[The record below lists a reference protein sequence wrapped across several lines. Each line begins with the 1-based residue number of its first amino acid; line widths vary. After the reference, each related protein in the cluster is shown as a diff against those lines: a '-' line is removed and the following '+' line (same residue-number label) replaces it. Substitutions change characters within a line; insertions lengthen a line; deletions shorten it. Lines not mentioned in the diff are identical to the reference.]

1 MMMIVPIQA
10 TDDHPEVERHLVGD
24 VTSSKGD
31 KRNEARAAARSVG
44 LMKTFR
50 VRINGHK
57 LVTLHEKYVSLI
69 NVLGC

>member
-10 TDDHPEVERHLVGD
+10 TIDHPELERPSVGNA
-24 VTSSKGD
+24 TSLKGD
-31 KRNEARAAARSVG
+31 KRNKARAIARSVG
-44 LMKTFR
+44 SMKTLR

-69 NVLGC
+69 NILGC